1 MVLFKT
7 VFSNPILRVVETVGK
22 QNEKLLGSSLS
33 INYFP
38 AILMGVI
45 KSMVVKQFL
54 LKDCCVLIKDQLR
67 EIVFFMTKSFFR
79 YSVTVI
85 VAIHPRVAQFFFE
98 ECMNL
103 WEFFHLHSSSISRI
117 PINISRLSVLQA
129 QIIWRNICPK
139 FRHSC

>member
-79 YSVTVI
+79 YSVTLI
-85 VAIHPRVAQFFFE
+85 VAIHPKVAQFFITMYI
-98 ECMNL
+98 MN
-103 WEFFHLHSSSISRI
+103 
-117 PINISRLSVLQA
+117 
-129 QIIWRNICPK
+129 
-139 FRHSC
+139 